1 MITRFQKI
9 TLVKLRSPQKNV
21 NQEIQ
26 WLSESLG
33 LFSERDKD
41 KSCFRLFL
49 EIIKTRKPVSSDEL
63 ASRVNV
69 SRATVIH
76 HLNKLIATG
85 LVDMQDNKYVL
96 RGKNLESTL
105 KQVKTDMLAA
115 YEEMEEIARKIDQTL
130 GL

>member
-105 KQVKTDMLAA
+105 KQVKTGMLAA

>member
-76 HLNKLIATG
+76 HLNKLIASG

>member
-9 TLVKLRSPQKNV
+9 TLVRIRSPQKSI